1 MFRRFVSTVSVEYVN
16 SPTFSLPRGSMLVSG
31 IQPTGAFHLGNYLGA
46 TKTWHTIARKL
57 DPSSQMVLFI
67 ADLHSLTVPQNYSVL
82 KKQRFEAYA
91 SLLACGLD
99 PAKVT
104 IYHQAAVPEHTQLQW
119 ALTCFA
125 GMGLLNRMTQW
136 KAKADLKNDAQIQN
150 ELGAV
155 KLGLF
160 AYPVLMAADVLLFN
174 ATHVPVGQD
183 QAQHLELTRDL
194 VSAFN
199 KQTKTKFFHYP
210 KTLMAPSNKI
220 LNLRDP
226 SKKMSKSDP
235 DELTKITITEDPKS
249 MRMKIMKA
257 TTDSI
262 DGPLTFDPEQRPGIS
277 NLITIYSAIANQ
289 TIEETVPQIKDLSKR
304 DLKELVAEAV
314 VKELQEPNRVYKELM
329 SSPDLLHKLSLEGA
343 DKARAVASKNLKE
356 VYKIL
361 GMDMEK

>member
-16 SPTFSLPRGSMLVSG
+16 SPAFRLPQGSMLVSG

-46 TKTWHTIARKL
+46 TKTWHTIAQKL
-57 DPSSQMVLFI
+57 DSSSQMILFI
-67 ADLHSLTVPQNYSVL
+67 ADLHSLTVPQNYALL
-82 KKQRFEAYA
+82 KRQRFEAYA

-136 KAKADLKNDAQIQN
+136 KAKADLKGDAQIQN

-199 KQTKTKFFHYP
+199 KQTKTKFFNLP

-249 MRMKIMKA
+249 MRLKIMKA

-289 TIEETVPQIKDLSKR
+289 TIEETVPRIKDLSKR
-304 DLKELVAEAV
+304 ELKELVADAV
-314 VKELQEPNRVYKELM
+314 VKELQEPNRIYKELIA
-329 SSPDLLHKLSLEGA
+329 SPELLHKLSLEGA
-343 DKARAVASKNLKE
+343 EKARAVASKNLKQ

-361 GMDMEK
+361 GLDMEK